1 MDYHKIKQI
10 CGDTKIVAVSKY
22 VDENAIKALY
32 DKGQIDF
39 GENKVQDLVLKK
51 QALPDNINWH
61 FIGNLQKNK
70 INHLINAKPCMW
82 QSCVSYELAKEVDKR
97 LDYKLDTLFEINV
110 ANELSK
116 QGCDKNKAIDE
127 YLKIKQDCKNI
138 NLIGVM
144 SIGAM
149 SDDELVVAKSFEDT
163 KDIFDKLIPY
173 GAKWCSMGMSGDFEL
188 AIKCGSNMVRLGSIL
203 FKGN

>member
-1 MDYHKIKQI
+1 MDYYKIKQI
-10 CGDTKIVAVSKY
+10 CGEVKIVAVSKY
-22 VDENAIKALY
+22 VDANAIKALY

-51 QALPDNINWH
+51 QALPDKINWH